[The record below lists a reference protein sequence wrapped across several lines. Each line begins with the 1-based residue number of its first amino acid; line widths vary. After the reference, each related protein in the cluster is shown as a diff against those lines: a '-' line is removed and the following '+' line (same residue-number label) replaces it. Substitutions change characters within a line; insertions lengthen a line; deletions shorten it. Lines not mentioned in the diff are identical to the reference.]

1 MVFESLYRF
10 EETFSTVGYNGQT
23 GVKGV
28 TLPNQNLGWEKL
40 IEFNPGIDV
49 TFGRGLIGL
58 TIDYYTR
65 TSEDLILF
73 APVPATYGTDNWL
86 QNIGEVKNEG
96 VEIELNSR
104 IFATRNSSLSLSGQ
118 FSLNRN
124 KVISLGNNDQI
135 ISRIDQDTRPTEFIA
150 RVGQPITSFYGWVY
164 DRFK

>member
-1 MVFESLYRF
+1 MMKSTSKFRASYGISGSNEISNNIFESLYRF
-10 EETFSTVGYNGQT
+10 EETFSTV
-23 GVKGV
+23 
-28 TLPNQNLGWEKL
+28 
-40 IEFNPGIDV
+40 
-49 TFGRGLIGL
+49 IGL

-124 KVISLGNNDQI
+124 KVISLGNN
-135 ISRIDQDTRPTEFIA
+135 EF
-150 RVGQPITSFYGWVY
+150 
-164 DRFK
+164 K